1 MKCNIINETSCSDL
15 GIYYPSIRYYFRKTF
30 KTLALKGN
38 YEISLIIVDAQTIR
52 RINCEYRR
60 LDKETDVIS
69 FAEIDGDN
77 SVEIKEDDTV
87 YLGDIFINEARV
99 RSQAEEYGHSV
110 KREFVFLFVHGL
122 LHCLGYDHMRT
133 EDEKIMIEKQRQIIG
148 RLR

>member
-1 MKCNIINETSCSDL
+1 MKCNIINETDCSDL
-15 GIYYPSIRYYFRKTF
+15 QAYYPSIRYYYRKAF
-30 KTLALKGN
+30 KVLALKDN
-38 YEISLIIVDAQTIR
+38 YELSLIIVDAATIQK
-52 RINCEYRR
+52 INCEYRH

-77 SVEIKEDDTV
+77 SIEIKEDDAV

-99 RSQAEEYGHSV
+99 RLQAAEYGHSV

-122 LHCLGYDHMRT
+122 LHCLGYDHMKT
-133 EDEKIMIEKQRQIIG
+133 EDERIMIEKQKQIIG